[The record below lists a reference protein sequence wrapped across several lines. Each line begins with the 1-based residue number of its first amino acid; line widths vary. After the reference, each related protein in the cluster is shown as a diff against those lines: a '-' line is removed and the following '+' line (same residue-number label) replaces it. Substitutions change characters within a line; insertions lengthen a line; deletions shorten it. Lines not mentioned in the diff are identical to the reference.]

1 MHDPEID
8 GLTPKV
14 EIGAL
19 VKNYVK
25 RWTDEM
31 TQDVLVCSFW
41 VGRRQAAKLL
51 YAIRIRRNL
60 LEHLSVVVVG
70 SEIYICAVVCLSR
83 PKINRA

>member
-60 LEHLSVVVVG
+60 LDLSVVVVG
-70 SEIYICAVVCLSR
+70 SEIYICVWSVYAR
-83 PKINRA
+83 PKENRA